1 MTSDWVDAVEDIDQ
15 DTVDTQGPEYP
26 YIQWVNGKR
35 ELRPAGGIPYT
46 GGWFMPASQV
56 EAGMLPGWNAGELV
70 HRGGGSTDGFFRR
83 DLTVAIIRN
92 RRCWVINVGDDYQL
106 FPWQK
111 YDGAKR
117 MGKPTGKLQSLV
129 LVKDLEGLGAV
140 ILTMKGSTS
149 RAFAPSRRGDS
160 VMNAFHRCVITE
172 ANKLV
177 IRKNGKVPG
186 KFPYRAFWLT
196 VGPERNAD
204 ETPAYTTVGS
214 GTSSSPVTLP
224 TALGLTDRMDKA
236 ALGTLFVG
244 RETLEWV
251 NELYRDAEAWATAW
265 DTLEQ
270 REPVAAVNGLAPV
283 DDEDDGGEVPF

>member
-1 MTSDWVDAVEDIDQ
+1 MTDWVDAVEEIDQ

-35 ELRPAGGIPYT
+35 ELKSAGGVVYT

-56 EAGMLPGWNAGELV
+56 EAGTLPGWDAGELV
-70 HRGGGSTDGFFRR
+70 HRSGGSTDGFFRR

-92 RRCWVINVGDDYQL
+92 RHCWVVNVGDDYQL
-106 FPWQK
+106 FPWQQ
-111 YDGAKR
+111 YDEAKR
-117 MGKPTGKLQSLV
+117 AGKPTGKLQSLV
-129 LVKDLEGLGAV
+129 LVKDLEGLGAI
-140 ILTMKGSTS
+140 ILTMKGSIS

-160 VMNAFHRCVITE
+160 VMNVFHRCVIAE

-177 IRKNGKVPG
+177 IRKNGKAPG

-196 VGPERNAD
+196 VGPERVAD
-204 ETPAYTTVGS
+204 GTPTYTTVGS
-214 GTSSSPVTLP
+214 GASSSPVTLP
-224 TALGLTDRMDKA
+224 TALDLAEHMDKA
-236 ALGTLFVG
+236 ALGALFVG

-270 REPVAAVNGLAPV
+270 REPVVAMATPV
-283 DDEDDGGEVPF
+283 EDDDEGEVPF